1 MAVLAFGQVIA
12 RTTIDVPRT
21 LGAFLGFLFW
31 FPIPLE
37 RGFLSSQEVSYFLR
51 MVSYLWGFL
60 FLISLEPVLKW
71 FPIYGV
77 SYFPRAVV
85 SYF

>member
-1 MAVLAFGQVIA
+1 MSWIVRVLLADSVGQVIA

-37 RGFLSSQEVSYFLR
+37 RGFLFVPR
-51 MVSYLWGFL
+51 GFL
-60 FLISLEPVLKW
+60 FP
-71 FPIYGV
+71 
-77 SYFPRAVV
+77 
-85 SYF
+85 